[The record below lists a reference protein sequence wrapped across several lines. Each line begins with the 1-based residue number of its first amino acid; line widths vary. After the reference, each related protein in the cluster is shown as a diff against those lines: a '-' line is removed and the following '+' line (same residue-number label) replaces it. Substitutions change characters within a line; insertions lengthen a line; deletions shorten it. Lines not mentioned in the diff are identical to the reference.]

1 MKKGTDNTDAMIIG
15 EDTAPCIVLG
25 YGHSTY
31 WGEDMKEGTDAT
43 DEINIGEDTALLL
56 DDVYYISA
64 LYPTEDMKSIDY

>member
-1 MKKGTDNTDAMIIG
+1 
-15 EDTAPCIVLG
+15 
-25 YGHSTY
+25 
-31 WGEDMKEGTDAT
+31 MKEGTDAT